1 MVDRQRPPE
10 RDSRLG
16 ERERTKVEG
25 RFGMVLLLLI
35 VAVFFSISAP
45 DEPLAWLAT
54 TLVLA
59 TTLSIA
65 MWASGARP
73 MVVLAWLVVAVLG
86 IGASTFIAITQET
99 RVAGGYLAITSL
111 LLTLATM
118 SAIARRLWR
127 QAEISVLTVLGALC
141 IYVLLGLSFAF
152 VFEAVGS
159 LGSQPFFASQE
170 TAARSDYVYFSFITM
185 ATVGYGALTPQGDL
199 GRALAVT
206 EGLFG
211 QIYLVTA
218 VAALVSNLG
227 RARAP
232 RQERDEEVQEK
243 NEQGDGR

>member
-1 MVDRQRPPE
+1 VSERRHPPG
-10 RDSRLG
+10 RRGRLS
-16 ERERTKVEG
+16 ERTKAEG

-45 DEPLAWLAT
+45 DEPLAWLMT

-59 TTLSIA
+59 TSLSIA
-65 MWASGARP
+65 MWASGARLK
-73 MVVLAWLVVAVLG
+73 VVRAWLVVAVLG
-86 IGASTFIAITQET
+86 IGASIFIAITQET
-99 RVAGGYLAITSL
+99 RAAGGYLAITSL
-111 LLTLATM
+111 LLTLGTM
-118 SAIARRLWR
+118 GAIARRL
-127 QAEISVLTVLGALC
+127 QLHAEISVLTVLGALC

-152 VFEAVGS
+152 LDEIVGN

-170 TAARSDYVYFSFITM
+170 TATRSDYMYFSFITM
-185 ATVGYGALTPQGDL
+185 GTVGYGDLTAQGGL

-243 NEQGDGR
+243 NEQRDGR